1 MTMRK
6 RLAVAFVAASVLVFA
21 AGARKMPKPGWNLF
35 SKQQDVQLG
44 REAAAEIEKQLTV
57 IQDKALTDYINRI
70 GNRLVERG
78 QLEKYPFFFKVV
90 QEDSINA
97 FALPGGPMYVH
108 TGLISAAENE
118 AQLAGVLAHELSH
131 VVLRHGT
138 NQASKSQGIA
148 LIATLGGALAGGG
161 GSMLGSLAQLGI
173 GLGANSVL
181 MKYSRGA
188 ESDADLLGM
197 HTMARAGYDPIE
209 MARFFEKLQAQAG
222 GGNSKLAE
230 FFSSHPN
237 PGNRVKAVEKEIPYL
252 AKNAYG
258 QTEGNL
264 TQMKQTVAKLPAAP
278 KKTPGQSAQATP
290 KASSQPQIQVTG
302 RSQTYQGGGVAFSYP
317 EGFEKQ
323 GDGSNGVTLAP
334 RAGVVQGQG
343 GASAIGYGIIAGASQ
358 VQGGQVNLDRD
369 TQAFLQQVSQSNQNV
384 KVEQQ
389 PQKIVID
396 GSNAYVTTL
405 SSESPF
411 PNTRE
416 IDVVITVDRGSALYY
431 FIFVSPQND
440 YQRFESVYQSVAR
453 SIRFTQ

>member
-6 RLAVAFVAASVLVFA
+6 RVTIGLLATTVLLFA
-21 AGARKMPKPGWNLF
+21 AGARKLPKPGWNLF
-35 SKQQDVQLG
+35 SKEQDVQLG
-44 REAAAEIEKQLTV
+44 REAAAEIEKQLV
-57 IQDKALTDYINRI
+57 VVSDKNLTDYVNRI
-70 GNRLVERG
+70 GNRLVTRG
-78 QLEKYPFFFKVV
+78 ELDQYPFYFKVV
-90 QEDSINA
+90 KEDSINA

-108 TGLISAAENE
+108 TGLITAAESE

-148 LIATLGGALAGGG
+148 IIATLGGALAGGG
-161 GSMLGSLAQLGI
+161 GSMLGNLAQLGI

-197 HTMARAGYDPIE
+197 HTMAKAGYDPIE
-209 MARFFEKLQAQAG
+209 MARFFEKLQAEAG
-222 GGNSKLAE
+222 RGNSKLVE

-252 AKNAYG
+252 PKRSYG
-258 QTEGNL
+258 QTEGDL
-264 TQMKQTVAKLPAAP
+264 AKMKQAIAKLPATA
-278 KKTPGQSAQATP
+278 KPGAGQAQPAP
-290 KASSQPQIQVTG
+290 KASSQPKLTLSG
-302 RSQTYQGGGVAFSYP
+302 RTQTYQGGGVTFSHP
-317 EGFEKQ
+317 EGFAKQ

-334 RAGVVQGQG
+334 KEGVVQGQG
-343 GASAIGYGIIAGASQ
+343 GANAIGYGIIAGTVQ
-358 VQGGQVNLDRD
+358 VQGGKVSLDRD
-369 TQAFLQQVSQSNQNV
+369 TKAFLQQVSQSNQGV
-384 KVEQQ
+384 KVGTQ
-389 PQKIVID
+389 PQPIVID
-396 GSNAYVTTL
+396 GSNAYVTRL

-416 IDVVITVDRGSALYY
+416 IDIVITVDRGTQLYY
-431 FIFVSPQND
+431 FIFVSPEND
-440 YQRFESVYQSVAR
+440 FQRFEPIYQSTAR